1 MGVHDHEIGVVR
13 DPADDE
19 GDADDDHRLDDVPL
33 DSPRLNLSRI
43 RLQVAFTMSS
53 HHLRLPSHDD
63 HDVSVAIDEDHQR
76 N

>member
-33 DSPRLNLSRI
+33 DSLRLNLSCI
-43 RLQVAFTMSS
+43 RL
-53 HHLRLPSHDD
+53 
-63 HDVSVAIDEDHQR
+63 
-76 N
+76 